1 MCEEFRAR
9 VLYLKRVYSELAETE
24 DKIQGNKNVNI
35 ECRVPMNGNS

>member
-9 VLYLKRVYSELAETE
+9 VLYLKRVYSEHAE
-24 DKIQGNKNVNI
+24 KIRGNQNVNI